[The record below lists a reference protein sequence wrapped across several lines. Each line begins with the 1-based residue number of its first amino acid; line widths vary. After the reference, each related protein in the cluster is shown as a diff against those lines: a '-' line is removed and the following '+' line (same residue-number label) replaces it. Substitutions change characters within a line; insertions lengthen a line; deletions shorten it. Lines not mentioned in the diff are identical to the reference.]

1 MSDSGDS
8 AFVTRERRTL
18 LHVRTD
24 RLPLLSPPF
33 CPNGLTASAQPNAL
47 PLSHPL
53 KWRLLTTYAE
63 YREAG
68 MEMQLSDYTP
78 THLAY
83 NIVPTPNYTR
93 FAYRYSKF
101 TDDFRDFTNNHTIM
115 EFQGFAIV
123 SYRVLVTPEEQEQL
137 KESCGTATHYYV
149 PVHNISICKYREKI
163 TQKEFI
169 IAGPEFISLLRVL
182 LNPKTRDLIEDY
194 FKKNFR
200 QLLSEDENVT
210 LRKRLLGDLLTTFF
224 HTIENIPPSPAKQNI
239 RLQLTAM
246 VIPHPHGGA
255 YTSPVLS
262 GLDAFAFKDMIG
274 KDSEGNEYYLYCFAH
289 GTEIQRASNRAT
301 AERLKNDKSFKKA
314 CWDITQRQNSLA
326 TEELKSGKVE
336 KDLSPIYSK
345 CRDTVLLHLV
355 RTTFPHGLQK

>member
-1 MSDSGDS
+1 
-8 AFVTRERRTL
+8 
-18 LHVRTD
+18 
-24 RLPLLSPPF
+24 
-33 CPNGLTASAQPNAL
+33 
-47 PLSHPL
+47 
-53 KWRLLTTYAE
+53 LLTTNAE
-63 YREAG
+63 YRDAG

-78 THLAY
+78 AHLAH

-101 TDDFRDFTNNHTIM
+101 TDDFKDFTNNHTIM

-123 SYRVLVTPEEQEQL
+123 GYRVLATPEEQEQL
-137 KESCGTATHYYV
+137 KESGDAAPHYYV
-149 PVHNISICKYREKI
+149 PVHNISICKYREKV
-163 TQKEFI
+163 TQKDII

-182 LNPKTRDLIEDY
+182 LNPKTKDLIEDY
-194 FKKNFR
+194 FNKNFR

-224 HTIENIPPSPAKQNI
+224 HTIEDIPPTPAKQDI

-255 YTSPVLS
+255 HTSLVLS
-262 GLDAFAFKDMIG
+262 GLDAFVFKDMIRKYSAG
-274 KDSEGNEYYLYCFAH
+274 TEYYLYCFAH
-289 GTEIQRASNRAT
+289 GTGVQQVSNRAI

-326 TEELKSGKVE
+326 TENLKSGKVE
-336 KDLSPIYSK
+336 KDPFPIYSK
-345 CRDTVLLHLV
+345 CKDTMLLHLV
-355 RTTFPHGLQK
+355 RNIFPHGL